1 MRGAFKPDGWFIKY
15 GGKLWDLI
23 WLNLLTLLC
32 CLPCVTIGASLTA
45 MHYVLLKIYR
55 DEESGITR
63 AFFKSFRQNFL
74 QAFLT
79 ELLFAA
85 VCYPLLI
92 ALYLSYRQH
101 NGILTMLLVI
111 VLFLLLCVGQWAVI
125 LQSRY
130 ENHILNKLKHSLA
143 ACLAYPGR
151 TLGMCVAVLLPFFLL
166 LFTYWMLVPMLI
178 LGLSLPGLAQTFLYN
193 GVFQKLESGD
203 QSRTE

>member
-1 MRGAFKPDGWFIKY
+1 MCGAFKPDGWFIKY

-63 AFFKSFRQNFL
+63 AFFKSFRQNFS

-111 VLFLLLCVGQWAVI
+111 VLFLLLCVGQWAMI

-130 ENHILNKLKHSLA
+130 
-143 ACLAYPGR
+143 
-151 TLGMCVAVLLPFFLL
+151 
-166 LFTYWMLVPMLI
+166 
-178 LGLSLPGLAQTFLYN
+178 
-193 GVFQKLESGD
+193 
-203 QSRTE
+203 

>member
-15 GGKLWDLI
+15 GGKVWDLI

-45 MHYVLLKIYR
+45 MHYVLLKLYR

-85 VCYPLLI
+85 VCYPLAI

-101 NGILTMLLVI
+101 QGILTVLLLL
-111 VLFLLLCVGQWAVI
+111 VLFLLLGVWQWSVV
-125 LQSRY
+125 LQARY
-130 ENHILNKLKHSLA
+130 DNRVFTKLKHSLA
-143 ACLAYPGR
+143 ACLAYPAR
-151 TLGMCVAVLLPFFLL
+151 TFGMNLAVLLPGFVL
-166 LFTYWMLVPMLI
+166 LFTYWMLVPMLL
-178 LGLSLPGLAQTFLYN
+178 LGLSLPGLAQTALYDRVLQN
-193 GVFQKLESGD
+193 LEKSED
-203 QSRTE
+203 NT